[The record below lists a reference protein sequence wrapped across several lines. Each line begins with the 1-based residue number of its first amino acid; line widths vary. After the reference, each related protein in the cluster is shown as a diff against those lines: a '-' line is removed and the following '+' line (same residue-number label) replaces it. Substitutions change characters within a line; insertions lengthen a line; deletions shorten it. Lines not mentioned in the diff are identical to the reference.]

1 MVFWAGIM
9 EKVVFNRICATKQV
23 QFNSLRKAIKAECN
37 TNAKFKGYA
46 LTQISIYALSDLGNS
61 SNLIGSLSRTMT
73 FSKVQVVVY

>member
-1 MVFWAGIM
+1 M
-9 EKVVFNRICATKQV
+9 EKVIFNRICATKTV
-23 QFNSLRKAIKAECN
+23 QFNSLGKAECN